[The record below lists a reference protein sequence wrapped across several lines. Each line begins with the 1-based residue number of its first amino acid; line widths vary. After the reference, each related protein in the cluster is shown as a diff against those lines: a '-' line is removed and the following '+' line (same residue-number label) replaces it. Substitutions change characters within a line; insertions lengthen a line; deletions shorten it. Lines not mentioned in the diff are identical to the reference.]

1 MTWADPHYFWL
12 LLLLP
17 LVGGLWV
24 WRIIR
29 NRHPVLLF
37 PAVQTARELP
47 KTFRVR
53 ARWVAPALYLSGL
66 GLVILALAR
75 PQTQFSTIEQQVEG
89 IEIVLSMDISSS
101 MLAEDFEPNRLI
113 ASKQIA
119 SEFVARRTHDRVG
132 INVFARQ
139 SFTAVPPTLDQ
150 ELIQH
155 RLQEIDVGMVQDGTA
170 IGLGIATAINRLR
183 ESDATSRI
191 IILLTDGLN
200 NAGEIDPL
208 TAGELAATHNIRIYT
223 VGVGTRGTAPYPIRD
238 PVFGTRYQHI
248 EVDID
253 EEMLTR
259 VASMSGGRYFR
270 ATNSD
275 ELGEIYREI
284 DQLERSEIDEIIYT
298 DREDHYD
305 QFLLPAILLW
315 FLALISEQWLFRP
328 AVE

>member
-1 MTWADPHYFWL
+1 MTWADPHFFWL

-17 LVGGLWV
+17 VVGGLWI
-24 WRIIR
+24 WRLLR
-29 NRHPVLLF
+29 HRHPVLLF
-37 PAVQTARELP
+37 TAVQTARDLP
-47 KTFRVR
+47 KTLRIR
-53 ARWVAPALYLSGL
+53 ARWIAPALYLCGL
-66 GLVILALAR
+66 GLIILALAR
-75 PQTQFSTIEQQVEG
+75 PQTQFSTVEQQVEG

-101 MLAEDFEPNRLI
+101 MLAEDFEPNRLV
-113 ASKQIA
+113 AAKQIA
-119 SEFVARRTHDRVG
+119 SDFVTRRTHDRVG

-150 ELIQH
+150 ELIQN

-183 ESDATSRI
+183 ESDAVSRI

-223 VGVGTRGTAPYPIRD
+223 IGVGTRGTAPYPIRD

-248 EVDID
+248 EVNID

-259 VASMSGGRYFR
+259 IATMTGGRYFR
-270 ATNSD
+270 ATNTD
-275 ELGEIYREI
+275 ELSDIYQEI
-284 DQLERSEIDEIIYT
+284 DQLEQSEIDEIIYT

-305 QFLLPAILLW
+305 RFLLPAVLLW
-315 FLALISEQWLFRP
+315 MLALISEQWLFRP
-328 AVE
+328 VVE